1 MKKLWKW
8 LYWNSANLLSA
19 SRCFSI
25 LIPIDPWDWSI
36 KTTFMIILLLGFTD
50 FLDGIIA
57 REIGNFRGKGMAI
70 DAGADKVMVF
80 SVSIW
85 ILLKMKNID
94 PKIIEMIIW
103 GEALPFSIGIIGIG
117 LAWKKNQCR
126 RLSEIAE
133 AVWERW
139 KINIPGK
146 MTMVFYFIMAGF
158 IYLDV
163 TFPRN
168 EIFFHFYIVS
178 FGVGF
183 IFRVISIG
191 YYVID
196 LNNWQ
201 KEYNSAV

>member
-1 MKKLWKW
+1 MDPVVAATCRESGA
-8 LYWNSANLLSA
+8 NSAL
-19 SRCFSI
+19 
-25 LIPIDPWDWSI
+25 
-36 KTTFMIILLLGFTD
+36 
-50 FLDGIIA
+50 
-57 REIGNFRGKGMAI
+57 
-70 DAGADKVMVF
+70 
-80 SVSIW
+80 
-85 ILLKMKNID
+85 
-94 PKIIEMIIW
+94 
-103 GEALPFSIGIIGIG
+103 IG
-117 LAWKKNQCR
+117 LA
-126 RLSEIAE
+126 A
-133 AVWERW
+133 
-139 KINIPGK
+139 
-146 MTMVFYFIMAGF
+146 MVFYFIMAGF